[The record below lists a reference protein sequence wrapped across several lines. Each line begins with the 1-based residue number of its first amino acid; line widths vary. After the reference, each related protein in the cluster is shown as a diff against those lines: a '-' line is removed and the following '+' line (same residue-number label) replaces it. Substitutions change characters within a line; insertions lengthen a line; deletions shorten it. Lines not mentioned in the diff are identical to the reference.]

1 MGIGPYLK
9 SGRHREEIIELRIL
23 HIDTEKT
30 WRGGEQQL
38 LYLVKGLKEREHTS
52 SVICQPGSPLEDA
65 VKKAEID
72 AIPIKMR
79 SEIDI
84 LAAWKIGRFLRRGKY
99 DILHAHTSHA
109 HSIGLLAR
117 FFGKAKAMVVS
128 RRVDFPIRSRLKY
141 NSFAVHYIAVSEA
154 IKRVMAEG
162 GISPQKIDVVRSC
175 IDLDRLDN
183 AVISD
188 VRAEFGIGKD
198 IIIIGNIAHMAD
210 HKGQIY
216 LIRAANIIKNK
227 YQNIKFIIV
236 GDGGLR
242 SRLELEAH
250 KLGLNDILIFTGF
263 RKDVIS
269 ILASFDIFA
278 FPSHLEGLGTSL
290 LDAMAKRK
298 PIVSTFAGGIPEVV
312 ENGVNGILVPPKD
325 PESLAIA
332 LTRLIEDR
340 ELRTKYGNAG
350 RVIAEERFAIDNVV
364 KETINVY
371 KKLLKNKL

>member
-1 MGIGPYLK
+1 M
-9 SGRHREEIIELRIL
+9 RIL
-23 HIDTEKT
+23 HIDTERT

-52 SVICQPGSPLEDA
+52 SVICQPGSSLEDA

-117 FFGKAKAMVVS
+117 FFGKVKAMAVS
-128 RRVDFPIRSRLKY
+128 RRVDFPIRSRFKY

-236 GDGGLR
+236 GDGELR

-290 LDAMAKRK
+290 LDAMAMRQ
-298 PIVSTFAGGIPEVV
+298 PIVSTTAGGIPEAVK
-312 ENGVNGILVPPKD
+312 NGINGILVPPKD
-325 PESLAIA
+325 PESFAKA
-332 LTRLIEDR
+332 LIYLIER
-340 ELRTKYGNAG
+340 PELRSMYGNIG
-350 RVIAEERFAIDNVV
+350 RKLVEGKFTTDKMIEG
-364 KETINVY
+364 TLNVY
-371 KKLLKNKL
+371 KKLLS

>member
-1 MGIGPYLK
+1 M
-9 SGRHREEIIELRIL
+9 RIL
-23 HIDTEKT
+23 HIDTERT

-38 LYLVKGLKEREHTS
+38 LYLVKGLKERGHTS

-72 AIPIKMR
+72 AITVKMR

-109 HSIGLLAR
+109 HSIGLLALL
-117 FFGKAKAMVVS
+117 FGNVKAMAVS

-154 IKRVMAEG
+154 IKRVMIG
-162 GISPQKIDVVRSC
+162 GGVAAQKIDVVRSC
-175 IDLDRLDN
+175 IDLREFDT

-188 VRAEFGIGKD
+188 VRGEFGIKKD
-198 IIIIGNIAHMAD
+198 AILVGNIAHMAD

-216 LIRAANIIKNK
+216 LVRAAEIVRRKCPDVR
-227 YQNIKFIIV
+227 FIIV
-236 GDGGLR
+236 GDGELR
-242 SRLELEAH
+242 SHLESEAQ
-250 KLGLNDILIFTGF
+250 KLGLNKELVFTGF
-263 RKDVIS
+263 RRDVVDF
-269 ILASFDIFA
+269 LAAFDIFA

-290 LDAMAKRK
+290 LGAMAMRK
-298 PIVSTFAGGIPEVV
+298 PIVSTTAGGIPEVV

-325 PESLAIA
+325 PESLADAI
-332 LTRLIEDR
+332 THLIER
-340 ELRTKYGNAG
+340 PEVRLRCGISG
-350 RVIAEERFAIDNVV
+350 RKLVEEKF
-364 KETINVY
+364 TIEKLVEGTLGIY
-371 KKLLKNKL
+371 KKILL

>member
-1 MGIGPYLK
+1 M
-9 SGRHREEIIELRIL
+9 RIL
-23 HIDTEKT
+23 HIDTERT

-52 SVICQPGSPLEDA
+52 SVICQPESPLEDA
-65 VKKAEID
+65 VRKAEID

-84 LAAWKIGRFLRRGKY
+84 LAAWKIGGFLRRGKY

-109 HSIGLLAR
+109 HSIGLLALL
-117 FFGKAKAMVVS
+117 FGNVKAMAVS

-141 NSFAVHYIAVSEA
+141 NSFDVHYIAVSEA
-154 IKRVMAEG
+154 IKRVMADG
-162 GISPQKIDVVRSC
+162 GISPQKMDVVRSC

-188 VRAEFGIGKD
+188 VRAEFSIGKD

-269 ILASFDIFA
+269 FLAAFDIFA

-290 LDAMAKRK
+290 LDAMAMRK
-298 PIVSTFAGGIPEVV
+298 PIVSTTAGGIPEAVK
-312 ENGVNGILVPPKD
+312 NGINGILVPPKD
-325 PESLAIA
+325 PESFAKA
-332 LTRLIEDR
+332 LLSLIENR
-340 ELRTKYGNAG
+340 ALRLKYGNAG
-350 RVIAEERFAIDNVV
+350 RTLVEEKFTVDKMV
-364 KETINVY
+364 EGTISFY
-371 KKLLKNKL
+371 KKILTLC

>member
-1 MGIGPYLK
+1 M
-9 SGRHREEIIELRIL
+9 RIL
-23 HIDTEKT
+23 HIDTERI

-38 LYLVKGLKEREHTS
+38 LYLIEGLKKRGHES
-52 SVICQPGSPLEDA
+52 AVLCQPGSPLEIA
-65 VKKAEID
+65 VKKVGINVIPLAMKGEID
-72 AIPIKMR
+72 L
-79 SEIDI
+79 
-84 LAAWKIGRFLRRGKY
+84 LAAWKIGRILRHGNY

-109 HSIGLLAR
+109 HFIGILSR
-117 FFGKAKAMVVS
+117 FFGKVRAMVVS
-128 RRVDFPIRSRLKY
+128 RRVDFPIKSRFKY
-141 NSFAVHYIAVSEA
+141 KAFDVHYIAVSEA
-154 IKRVMAEG
+154 IKRVMIEG
-162 GISPQKIDVVRSC
+162 GVSSDRICVVKSC
-175 IDLDRLDN
+175 IDLNRFDN

-236 GDGGLR
+236 GDGELR

-312 ENGVNGILVPPKD
+312 ENGVSGILVPPKD
-325 PESLAIA
+325 PESLAIG

-340 ELRTKYGNAG
+340 ELRIKYGNAG
-350 RVIAEERFAIDNVV
+350 RMIVEERFAIDNVV

>member
-1 MGIGPYLK
+1 M
-9 SGRHREEIIELRIL
+9 RIL
-23 HIDTEKT
+23 HIDTERT

-52 SVICQPGSPLEDA
+52 SVICQPGSSLEDA

-109 HSIGLLAR
+109 HSIGLLAS
-117 FFGKAKAMVVS
+117 FFGKVKAMGVS

-154 IKRVMAEG
+154 IKRVMAAG

-236 GDGGLR
+236 GDGELR

-290 LDAMAKRK
+290 LDAMAMRK
-298 PIVSTFAGGIPEVV
+298 PIVSTTAGGIPEAV
-312 ENGVNGILVPPKD
+312 ENGINGILVPPKD
-325 PESLAIA
+325 PESFAKA
-332 LTRLIEDR
+332 LLSLIENR
-340 ELRTKYGNAG
+340 ALRLKYGNAG
-350 RVIAEERFAIDNVV
+350 RTLVE
-364 KETINVY
+364 
-371 KKLLKNKL
+371 KKLLLTRWLKDN

>member
-1 MGIGPYLK
+1 M
-9 SGRHREEIIELRIL
+9 RIL
-23 HIDTEKT
+23 HIDTERT

-38 LYLVKGLKEREHTS
+38 LYLVKGLKERGHTS
-52 SVICQPGSPLEDA
+52 SVICQPGSPFEDA

-72 AIPIKMR
+72 AITVKMR

-109 HSIGLLAR
+109 HSIGLLALL
-117 FFGKAKAMVVS
+117 FGNVKAMAVS

-141 NSFAVHYIAVSEA
+141 NSFDVHYIAVSEA
-154 IKRVMAEG
+154 IKRVMADG
-162 GISPQKIDVVRSC
+162 GISPQKMDVVRSC
-175 IDLDRLDN
+175 IDLDKLDN

-188 VRAEFGIGKD
+188 VRAEFGIGKNT
-198 IIIIGNIAHMAD
+198 IIIGNIAHMAD

-236 GDGGLR
+236 GDGELR
-242 SRLELEAH
+242 SRLELETH

-269 ILASFDIFA
+269 VLASFDIFA

-290 LDAMAKRK
+290 LDAMAMRK
-298 PIVSTFAGGIPEVV
+298 PIVSTTAGGIPEVI
-312 ENGVNGILVPPKD
+312 ENGINGILVPPKNH
-325 PESLAIA
+325 ELFAKA
-332 LTRLIEDR
+332 LIHLIEDR
-340 ELRTKYGNAG
+340 ELRLKFGDAG
-350 RVIAEERFAIDNVV
+350 RKIVEERFTVDKMVEGTL
-364 KETINVY
+364 KVY
-371 KKLLKNKL
+371 QRLLNK

>member
-1 MGIGPYLK
+1 MELK
-9 SGRHREEIIELRIL
+9 IL
-23 HIDTEKT
+23 HINTEKT
-30 WRGGEQQL
+30 WRGGEQQT
-38 LYLVKGLKEREHTS
+38 LYLAKGLKDKGHESTI
-52 SVICQPGSPLEDA
+52 ICQPDSPLSERA
-65 VKKAEID
+65 KAEKLWVD
-72 AIPIKMR
+72 EVRMR

-84 LAAWKIGRFLRRGKY
+84 LAAWKIGGFLRRGKY

-109 HSIGLLAR
+109 HSIGLLALL
-117 FFGKAKAMVVS
+117 FGNVKAMVVS

-141 NSFAVHYIAVSEA
+141 NSFDVHYIAVSEA

-175 IDLDRLDN
+175 IDLDKLDN

-188 VRAEFGIGKD
+188 VRDAFGIGKD

-236 GDGGLR
+236 GDGELR
-242 SRLELEAH
+242 SRLELETH
-250 KLGLNDILIFTGF
+250 KLGLNNILIFTGF

-290 LDAMAKRK
+290 LDAMSMRK
-298 PIVSTFAGGIPEVV
+298 PIVSTFAGGIPEVI
-312 ENGVNGILVPPKD
+312 ENGINGILVPPKNH
-325 PESLAIA
+325 ELFAKA
-332 LTRLIEDR
+332 LIRLIEDR
-340 ELRTKYGNAG
+340 ELRLKFGDAG
-350 RVIAEERFAIDNVV
+350 RKIVEERFTVDKMVEGTL
-364 KETINVY
+364 KVY
-371 KKLLKNKL
+371 QRLLNK

>member
-1 MGIGPYLK
+1 M
-9 SGRHREEIIELRIL
+9 RIL
-23 HIDTEKT
+23 HIDTERT

-52 SVICQPGSPLEDA
+52 SVICQPGSSLEDA

-117 FFGKAKAMVVS
+117 FFGKVKAMAVS

-154 IKRVMAEG
+154 IKRVMAAG

-175 IDLDRLDN
+175 IDLDMLDN

-236 GDGGLR
+236 GDGELR

-269 ILASFDIFA
+269 VLASFDIFA

-290 LDAMAKRK
+290 LDAMAMRK
-298 PIVSTFAGGIPEVV
+298 PIVSTTAGGIPEAVK
-312 ENGVNGILVPPKD
+312 NGINGILVPPKD
-325 PESLAIA
+325 PESFAKA
-332 LTRLIEDR
+332 LLSLIENR
-340 ELRTKYGNAG
+340 ALRLKYGNAG
-350 RVIAEERFAIDNVV
+350 RTLVEEKFTVDKMV
-364 KETINVY
+364 EGTISFY
-371 KKLLKNKL
+371 KKILTLC